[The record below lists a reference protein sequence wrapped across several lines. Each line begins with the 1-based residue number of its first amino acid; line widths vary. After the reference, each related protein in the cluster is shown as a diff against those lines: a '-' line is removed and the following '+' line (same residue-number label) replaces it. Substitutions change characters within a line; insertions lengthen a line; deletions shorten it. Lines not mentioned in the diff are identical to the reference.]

1 MILLR
6 TGQNHRPVHMRRRV
20 RPVQPVTGCDPLA
33 SLVLTRTAKPSL
45 DRLSVG
51 VIGDRFCVRVTT
63 DKTDSK
69 GRTDGRTTIAKERE
83 MEGPL
88 RRGRQRRHLIH
99 LVVVVVTG
107 FPNLGAQVVQFHQT
121 SRAISAPLISSVVN
135 TDRVHTQSL
144 GLDIIYQLR
153 LRACP
158 SIWTRRD

>member
-6 TGQNHRPVHMRRRV
+6 TGQDHRPVHMRGQV

-63 DKTDSK
+63 DKTAEN
-69 GRTDGRTTIAKERE
+69 GRTTIAKERE

-107 FPNLGAQVVQFHQT
+107 FPNLGTKVVQFHQT